1 MTANDSQLRTAAAVA
16 VPENAEAPVYLSNFI
31 NRDLSLIEFTKR
43 VLDEAKDKSQPL
55 LERVKFISIVSS
67 NTDEFFMIR
76 VAGLKEKLG
85 HEVGVPLDG
94 ISTPELL
101 AEIKRQ
107 VTTMSVE
114 QMTCLR
120 EDILPELEHQGVAV
134 KSFASLPEKDRRA
147 LTTYFEEKIYP
158 LLTPQAVDP
167 THPFPYIS
175 GGSLNLGM
183 YVRPKLTQ
191 RVAQKLENIG
201 DEFFVRV
208 KIPSSLPRLIEIE
221 NSLATFILIEDL
233 VISHIKRL
241 VPEAEQD
248 SCHVFRLTRDADIDL
263 REAETEDLLET
274 MEENLDRRR
283 FGDVVRLEVS
293 QTMPNAMMEY
303 LIESIKITAQ
313 DVYKID
319 GPLDLASFM
328 QLYSVERP
336 DLKDTPLRVAIPS
349 NIESAESKFDLIREK
364 DLLLHHPYM
373 PYTLVT
379 DLIEKAAYD
388 PDVLAIKICLYRI
401 GSESPIAPLLIEASK
416 NGKQVTVVIEIKA
429 RFDEENNIE
438 WAKRFEEAGIHVV
451 YGLLGLKT
459 HCKTTLIVRREDEKL
474 VRYVHLATG
483 NYNPETSAFYTDL
496 GLLTA
501 NPEIGADATELFN
514 YLTGYSQRGEFK
526 QLLVAPIYLREKML
540 GLIRRETQNANNRR
554 RARIV
559 AKMNRL
565 ADTEIVNALY
575 EASQAGVEID
585 LIVRGICT
593 LRPGVPGLSENIRVR
608 TIVGRLL
615 EHSRL
620 YYFENAGEP
629 ELFTGSADWMPRNLD
644 RRVEVLTPV
653 LDKDIRVYL
662 SEQFLAS
669 YLKDNVKARIL
680 RSDGSY
686 ERVPRAP
693 GEAAFDSQLSFQAG
707 AEIID
712 FDGGVKAVN

>member
-1 MTANDSQLRTAAAVA
+1 MAANDLQLLAGTAAAL
-16 VPENAEAPVYLSNFI
+16 PENAETPVYVSNFI
-31 NRDLSLIEFTKR
+31 NRDLSLIEFTRR

-94 ISTPELL
+94 ISTFDLL
-101 AEIKRQ
+101 AEIKRLS
-107 VTTMSVE
+107 TAMTEE
-114 QMTCLR
+114 QMACLR
-120 EDILPELEHQGVAV
+120 DEILPELERQGVAI
-134 KSFASLPEKDRRA
+134 KSFASLTEKDRRA
-147 LTTYFEEKIYP
+147 LSTHFDENIYP

-183 YVRPKLTQ
+183 YVKPKLTK
-191 RVAQKLENIG
+191 RVAKKLENTG

-208 KIPSSLPRLIEIE
+208 KIPASMPRLIEIDG
-221 NSLATFILIEDL
+221 SPDTFVLIEDL
-233 VISHIKRL
+233 IISHIKNL
-241 VPEAEQD
+241 VPEAEPE
-248 SCHVFRLTRDADIDL
+248 SCQVFRITRDADIDL
-263 REAETEDLLET
+263 REDETEDLLGT
-274 MEENLDRRR
+274 MEENLDLRR
-283 FGDVVRLEVS
+283 FGNVVRLEVS
-293 QTMPNAMMEY
+293 RTMSDAMIEH
-303 LIESIKITAQ
+303 LIEALEITT
-313 DVYKID
+313 DDIYTID
-319 GPLDLASFM
+319 GPLNLASLM
-328 QLYSVERP
+328 QLYSVNRP
-336 DLKDTPLRVAIPS
+336 DLKDAPLRVTTPS
-349 NIESAESKFDLIREK
+349 VIESAESKFDLIREK
-364 DLLLHHPYM
+364 DILLHHPYM
-373 PYTLVT
+373 PYTIVT
-379 DLIEKAAYD
+379 DLIKEAAND
-388 PDVLAIKICLYRI
+388 PDVLAIKMCLYRI
-401 GSESPIAPLLIEASK
+401 GAESPIAPLLIEASK
-416 NGKQVTVVIEIKA
+416 RGKQVTVVIEIKA

-459 HCKTTLIVRREDEKL
+459 HCKTTLIVRREEQKL

-496 GLLTA
+496 GILTA
-501 NPEIGADATELFN
+501 DAEIGADATELFN

-540 GLIRRETQNANNRR
+540 GLIRRETQNANNGRS
-554 RARIV
+554 ARII

-565 ADTEIVNALY
+565 ADVEIVNALY

-593 LRPGVPGLSENIRVR
+593 LRPGVALLSENIRVR

-620 YYFENAGEP
+620 YYFENAGDP
-629 ELFTGSADWMPRNLD
+629 EIFTGSADWMPRNLD

-653 LDKDIRVYL
+653 FDKDIRMYF
-662 SEQFLAS
+662 SEQFLAF
-669 YLKDNVKARIL
+669 YLQDNVKARVL
-680 RSDGSY
+680 REDGSY
-686 ERVPRAP
+686 ERVQQAP
-693 GEAAFDSQLSFQAG
+693 GEAAFDSQMSFQAG
-707 AEIID
+707 AEVIY
-712 FDGGVKAVN
+712 FDSGGK